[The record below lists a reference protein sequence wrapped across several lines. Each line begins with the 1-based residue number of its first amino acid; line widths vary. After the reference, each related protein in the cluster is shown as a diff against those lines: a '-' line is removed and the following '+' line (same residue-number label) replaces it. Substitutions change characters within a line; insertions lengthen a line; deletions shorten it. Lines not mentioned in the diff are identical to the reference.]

1 MNNEHYDEIGRTED
15 FSMMDGMFKCA
26 IFIVNFFKWL
36 TKIIIVN
43 KQKRFIFFL
52 SKLYSIKQTYHT
64 IHPPDIPC
72 FAEEVILHTESD
84 LHGHEEITEGVALNN
99 IYEVA
104 LENEIY
110 LDQGSSLKYG

>member
-15 FSMMDGMFKCA
+15 FMVHSMEDGKKPQIA
-26 IFIVNFFKWL
+26 QNRIELIRDTN
-36 TKIIIVN
+36 N
-43 KQKRFIFFL
+43 L
-52 SKLYSIKQTYHT
+52 SS
-64 IHPPDIPC
+64 DIPC
-72 FAEEVILHTESD
+72 FAEEVILHSEAD

-110 LDQGSSLKYG
+110 LEQGPSINKYG

>member
-15 FSMMDGMFKCA
+15 FSMISTMEDGEWKSKFA
-26 IFIVNFFKWL
+26 QLRVI
-36 TKIIIVN
+36 N
-43 KQKRFIFFL
+43 KQPNNAFSL
-52 SKLYSIKQTYHT
+52 A
-64 IHPPDIPC
+64 DIPC
-72 FAEEVILHTESD
+72 FAEEIVLATESD

-110 LDQGSSLKYG
+110 LEQGPSINKYG

>member
-26 IFIVNFFKWL
+26 IFINFFKRL
-36 TKIIIVN
+36 AKIIVN
-43 KQKRFIFFL
+43 KQERFFL
-52 SKLYSIKQTYHT
+52 SFFSKLFHQTN
-64 IHPPDIPC
+64 IHPDIPC
-72 FAEEVILHTESD
+72 FAEEVILHTEAD

>member
-15 FSMMDGMFKCA
+15 FSMISTMDDGEWSREIACIHRVA
-26 IFIVNFFKWL
+26 TI
-36 TKIIIVN
+36 N
-43 KQKRFIFFL
+43 KQFH
-52 SKLYSIKQTYHT
+52 QTMHSLA
-64 IHPPDIPC
+64 DIPC
-72 FAEEVILHTESD
+72 FAEEVILHSEAD

-110 LDQGSSLKYG
+110 LEQGPSINKYG

>member
-15 FSMMDGMFKCA
+15 FSMISTMEDGQYK
-26 IFIVNFFKWL
+26 
-36 TKIIIVN
+36 TKNVFEKAN
-43 KQKRFIFFL
+43 YALYKQ
-52 SKLYSIKQTYHT
+52 IKFA
-64 IHPPDIPC
+64 DIPC
-72 FAEEVILHTESD
+72 FAEEVILHTETD

-110 LDQGSSLKYG
+110 LEQGPSINKYG